1 MGWISKVREA
11 ARKAAGAI
19 QKRAKKVVEAA
30 KRAVQGKPKDVSPYR
45 EELDVDSAKVEGIM
59 SPVEPERDY
68 SKSKAERLNG
78 EEKRADEEKKEEE
91 KRTAYESFN
100 KSHGYTSW
108 EDYDR
113 MWSIIGGVVNEYGGK
128 VDSDTIIHVYYAASY
143 KFGDNLDSDFFLNMF
158 RYVENSFGGD
168 DYYAEDFID
177 KLYSVI
183 DMYGSKEEFY
193 EDVQGYYV

>member
-68 SKSKAERLNG
+68 SKSKAERLNE

-100 KSHGYTSW
+100 KTHGYTSW